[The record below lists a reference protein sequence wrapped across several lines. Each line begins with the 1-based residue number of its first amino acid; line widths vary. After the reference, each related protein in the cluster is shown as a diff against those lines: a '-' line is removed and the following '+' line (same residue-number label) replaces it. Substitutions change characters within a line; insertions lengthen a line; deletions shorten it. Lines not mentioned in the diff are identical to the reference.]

1 MAEKGKFY
9 YRYSEYITTW
19 LLSLCC
25 CCMFDRESTW
35 WRKRK
40 FEYDRY
46 EKAVDK
52 LNKQIDIVKFVEKQR
67 LSEFMARLFLKP
79 YQRALV
85 QSFQEYQIDN
95 MPAFEEQAKRI
106 EAAQERLDNFILVTD
121 ENRYDH
127 VDENELTEK

>member
-19 LLSLCC
+19 LLSFCC
-25 CCMFDRESTW
+25 CCKSSRESTW

-52 LNKQIDIVKFVEKQR
+52 LNQQIDIVKFVESQR
-67 LSEFMARLFLKP
+67 LAEFMSRLFLKP

-95 MPAFEEQAKRI
+95 MLAFEEQEMRDR
-106 EAAQERLDNFILVTD
+106 EAQKKLDHFF
-121 ENRYDH
+121 
-127 VDENELTEK
+127 K

>member
-1 MAEKGKFY
+1 MIEKGKFY
-9 YRYSEYITTW
+9 YRYYEYITTW
-19 LLSLCC
+19 LLSTCC

-52 LNKQIDIVKFVEKQR
+52 LNQQIDIVKFVETQR
-67 LSEFMARLFLKP
+67 LSDFMARLFLKP

-95 MPAFEEQAKRI
+95 MPAFEEQAMRM
-106 EAAQERLDNFILVTD
+106 EQAQERLDHFVLVTD